1 MNTLIYASVFGILV
15 LYIVRLSHL
24 RKRSALPLPPGPK
37 GLPLVGN
44 IHDLPPHRSR
54 EWEHWSKHK
63 DIYGM
68 SISYELCLRLLKLNY
83 QALSAL
89 CRRRETL

>member
-1 MNTLIYASVFGILV
+1 MNTFIYASAFGLLA

-24 RKRSALPLPPGPK
+24 PKRGALPLPPGPK

-44 IHDLPPHRSR
+44 IRDLPPHGSR
-54 EWEHWSKHK
+54 EWEHWLKHK
-63 DIYGM
+63 DIYGK
-68 SISYELCLRLLKLNY
+68 SISYEFWIRLLKLNY

-89 CRRRETL
+89 CGHREPL